1 MEERKLTGYP
11 SIDRP
16 WDRRGTKFRIPDCS
30 FYDFFIH
37 RSRINASRI
46 LSRCQ
51 KNVLS
56 LPTLCKESL
65 RYAKGLY
72 SLGIRKGDIVPICLP
87 PCNEGIVLFFALN
100 RIGAVSTFLSA
111 SLGKEELFQY
121 CQRYSAK
128 IMISS
133 NNEALSPQITILIS
147 GQNGEK
153 NLSELAA
160 LGDSEITVFGD
171 LSSED
176 NALICYTSGSTGQPK
191 SIVLTNKNI
200 MASMLG
206 LKKTTHMQYGPQGYC
221 LQVVP
226 FNYPYGFIISVL
238 FPMYVGKTVALTP
251 NLQLNDVAKWIVLY
265 RPKYIQA
272 IPAFY
277 KELMRQ
283 WNNAKSNLSFLKYEV
298 CGGDT
303 LDIETKKQISEF
315 NKLHK
320 CKAKICDGSGNG
332 EGCGCLTTSVVLGS
346 SNWESVGKPIKG
358 LNAKVIS
365 PESGKELSY
374 NETGLLCYSGPM
386 IMKEYWG
393 EPEETQKA
401 LAKDELG
408 AIWFHTDTYAH
419 IDEKGWLYLDG
430 RDRRFFISFDVAGS
444 PYKVYCDYVQ
454 SIIKCDSIV
463 SDCAVVKREDKQRSF
478 VPVAFVVLKP
488 GHTELD
494 LERIRKSCT
503 GRLDNYSIP
512 EDWHV
517 LDALPLT
524 TAGKIN
530 YTALEEM
537 AKNAESL
544 LQSAPP

>member
-1 MEERKLTGYP
+1 MLQKKKLTGYP
-11 SIDRP
+11 SIDKP
-16 WDRRGTKFRIPDCS
+16 WDRKGTNLSIPDCS
-30 FYDFFIH
+30 FYEFFMK

-46 LSRCQ
+46 LSRCREDA
-51 KNVLS
+51 LS
-56 LPTLCKESL
+56 LSSLRIESY
-65 RYAKGLY
+65 RYAKGFY

-100 RIGAVSTFLSA
+100 RIGAVTTFLST
-111 SLGKEELFQY
+111 SLDEEELFRY
-121 CQRYSAK
+121 CQKYSAK
-128 IMISS
+128 ILISS
-133 NNEALSPQITILIS
+133 NYNAFSPQITILVS
-147 GQNGEK
+147 NQK
-153 NLSELAA
+153 VVKPLSELAT
-160 LGDSEITVFGD
+160 LGDSENTVFGD

-176 NALICYTSGSTGQPK
+176 NAFICYTSGSTGKPK

-200 MASMLG
+200 MASMSG

-251 NLQLNDVAKWIVLY
+251 NLQLNDVAKWVALY

-277 KELMRQ
+277 KELMHQ
-283 WNNAKSNLSFLKYEV
+283 WEETKSNLSFLRYEV

-303 LDIETKKQISEF
+303 LDIETKKQISAF
-315 NKLHK
+315 NKSNK
-320 CKAKICDGSGNG
+320 SKAKICDGSGNG

-358 LNAKVIS
+358 LNAKVIN
-365 PESGKELSY
+365 PESGRELPY

-393 EPEETQKA
+393 EPEETQRA
-401 LAKDELG
+401 LYYDEKG
-408 AIWFHTDTYAH
+408 TIWFRTDTYAH
-419 IDEKGWLYLDG
+419 IDENGWLYLDG
-430 RDRRFFISFDVAGS
+430 RDRRFFITFDEAGS

-454 SIIKCDSIV
+454 SIIRSDPV
-463 SDCAVVKREDKQRSF
+463 VVDCAVVKRTDKQRSF

-488 GHTELD
+488 DYSESDVNNIRQSCVGKLD
-494 LERIRKSCT
+494 K
-503 GRLDNYSIP
+503 YSIP
-512 EDWHV
+512 TDWRF

-524 TAGKIN
+524 TAGKVD
-530 YTALEEM
+530 YRELEEM
-537 AKNAESL
+537 AKAI
-544 LQSAPP
+544 